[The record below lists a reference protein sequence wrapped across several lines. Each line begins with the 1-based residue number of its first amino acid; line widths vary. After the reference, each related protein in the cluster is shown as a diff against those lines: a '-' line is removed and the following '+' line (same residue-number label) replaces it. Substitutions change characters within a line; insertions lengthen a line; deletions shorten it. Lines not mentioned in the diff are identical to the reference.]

1 MKYAFERT
9 YFCSAEARDGSRAI
23 CADQFEQ
30 TTVSRSCQ
38 TPRCKVQYR
47 GDLFARHVK
56 LFHDFLDAQGHP
68 PGFQRCRHGQAGS
81 TENPRPAD
89 FSGHTF
95 YRRTFCPIECHAP
108 LNSVLAESLGSLRT
122 HVNKTG
128 IPRVA
133 VNRILELFGGM
144 RVR

>member
-1 MKYAFERT
+1 MR
-9 YFCSAEARDGSRAI
+9 
-23 CADQFEQ
+23 
-30 TTVSRSCQ
+30 
-38 TPRCKVQYR
+38 
-47 GDLFARHVK
+47 L
-56 LFHDFLDAQGHP
+56 
-68 PGFQRCRHGQAGS
+68 
-81 TENPRPAD
+81 
-89 FSGHTF
+89 
-95 YRRTFCPIECHAP
+95 